1 MRAERAATAMASPAS
16 GPSTSRAGATSCDRT
31 SAAAAGLAGSRCG
44 SAAVSA
50 RLSGAGSARLA
61 SLDSRAGRR
70 RRWFLGETAPGG
82 SSPSAARRI
91 SQSAN
96 KPSRFGPRA
105 AAPTST
111 IKRPSAGV
119 VAWITRR
126 GAPPPPPLRRLRCR
140 GDNGGGRAGRS
151 RCRRRSRGDSRDRAA
166 ARRRGRGTGRTRTAR
181 RSARTAPRRACLRRS
196 PCASPPCRPKRA
208 RSRVPAS
215 RRSPG
220 ARTLPPRWLRPPP
233 TRDELLGEAAVL
245 RPAHD
250 NGPVAAV
257 AQLLDER
264 APVSDRPALGRVS
277 RAGSEGREPGVR
289 EPTLHQ
295 PLRHTLRRAATE
307 VELRGTAIG
316 ARVELS
322 RRLEVAL
329 RDRDAGAVGI
339 ELGGDEQGAGELAL
353 AVPRPAAADQQAQQG
368 AAHAAVEVEPVRGGE
383 CRQAPGEVTDRLVG
397 L

>member
-1 MRAERAATAMASPAS
+1 MYAGGAGGNRDGVSGLRPQHFAGWGDELRQDQRRGGGARRLEVLQRGGERALERRGERETREP
-16 GPSTSRAGATSCDRT
+16 GLEGLQ
-31 SAAAAGLAGSRCG
+31 AAP
-44 SAAVSA
+44 VVP
-50 RLSGAGSARLA
+50 
-61 SLDSRAGRR
+61 GRD
-70 RRWFLGETAPGG
+70 G
-82 SSPSAARRI
+82 ARRE
-91 SQSAN
+91 Q
-96 KPSRFGPRA
+96 
-105 AAPTST
+105 
-111 IKRPSAGV
+111 
-119 VAWITRR
+119 
-126 GAPPPPPLRRLRCR
+126 PLRRAEDQPEREQAVALR
-140 GDNGGGRAGRS
+140 
-151 RCRRRSRGDSRDRAA
+151 A
-166 ARRRGRGTGRTRTAR
+166 ARRRTDQPDPTAFAGGRGPGP
-181 RSARTAPRRACLRRS
+181 APS
-196 PCASPPCRPKRA
+196 
-208 RSRVPAS
+208 
-215 RRSPG
+215 G
-220 ARTLPPRWLRPPP
+220 APRPPP

-277 RAGSEGREPGVR
+277 RAGSQGREPGVR

-322 RRLEVAL
+322 RRLEVTL

-383 CRQAPGEVTDRLVG
+383 RRQAPGEVTDRLVG